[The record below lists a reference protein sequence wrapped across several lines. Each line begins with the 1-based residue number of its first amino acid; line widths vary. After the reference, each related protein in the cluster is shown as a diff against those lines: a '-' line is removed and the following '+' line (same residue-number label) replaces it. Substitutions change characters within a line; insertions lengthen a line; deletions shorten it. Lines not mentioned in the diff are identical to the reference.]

1 MNLTPEQQKEF
12 AQFPA
17 PLRALVEAE
26 LAAGNSIAALEH
38 GFPAAP
44 CGASLKLAKAV
55 SETRRKSTDEVKFYA
70 RNNSSY
76 AGEFT
81 TAERHFF
88 VLEPPLPPLP
98 PPDMDAIRKAHDP
111 KPDALGR
118 LAQREAGAGIQFP
131 AVSSSPHS
139 SPSLGGAREPHTNDA
154 QAAKTPPHF
163 TNTETATGWTRL
175 LHFVDKRPPHLVQF
189 DLERELMVLFIASM
203 DGSQLRLKATAHV
216 NGARYDFEF
225 RFLAALKSNYHYS
238 LRTEASWADSDQK
251 YHDYFRKTS
260 DSWFKLWTRELMAA
274 TPPDLSQNLV
284 ERYQQESAATL
295 QAQRHLDSVA
305 AVQRAIVA
313 GMKRGGTYGTSHK
326 EGGTN
331 IYWRGEHFVR
341 SDYGDYPDLK
351 TFQTEA
357 EFLKMLW
364 QFCQFDVTRHTGKQ
378 GLSEL
383 DAWKL
388 ILRRMSNAPPHPDDL
403 RGGTGAAIAAIVGAV
418 AFPTTAHAA
427 TTMHS
432 IYSTAFA
439 KWLGL
444 GLVVLIFAGLAAWQ
458 FVSIKSTGTPL
469 GQALRTE
476 THVFQLILTQE
487 RYLPSLHRSPSRNR
501 YRIDLL
507 TIPLANPGKQETFT
521 LIRQQQ
527 ANAATPMTKILG
539 AAGDVVWINAL
550 DTFAVN
556 LRTKRV
562 ANGAA
567 LRKANPELETFLHSA
582 RPEFKDRFVMV
593 SPDWSYAY
601 EFSSETLQANAC
613 PPPDRGNFIDE
624 LSNLRT
630 ERSLCSGGV
639 IGTNDWIAVATPE
652 DAKSDF
658 KVGFSLSRDF
668 TPGEK
673 DRGRQLYR
681 GTADYSEKRPPIQSF
696 AKLSEKE
703 YRAAT
708 FLRAQPGGPIFRAT
722 NPDSV
727 FLIHRAGTE
736 LFAPYTLTRLAPD
749 GKVIW
754 NAETGLGRLE
764 QVLPGTSTIV
774 LKGERTPEPNKVPEP
789 IVVMV
794 DVGTGASTA
803 ASLWR

>member
-1 MNLTPEQQKEF
+1 MNLTAEQQKEL
-12 AQFPA
+12 AKFPSA
-17 PLRALVEAE
+17 LRALIDAE
-26 LAAGNSIAALEH
+26 LAAGNAIAAIEH

-44 CGASLKLAKAV
+44 CGASVKLAKAV
-55 SETRRKSTDEVKFYA
+55 SAANRKSTSAVKFYE

-88 VLEPPLPPLP
+88 VLEPPLPPP
-98 PPDMDAIRKAHDP
+98 PEPDMDAIRKALEP
-111 KPDALGR
+111 KPDPIAKLAERKTGDYLPTAVGQALAASR
-118 LAQREAGAGIQFP
+118 AANPRSHGAANVPP
-131 AVSSSPHS
+131 A
-139 SPSLGGAREPHTNDA
+139 
-154 QAAKTPPHF
+154 F
-163 TNTETATGWTRL
+163 TNTETATGWTRV
-175 LHFVDKRPPHLVQF
+175 LHFSDRRPPHVLQF
-189 DLERELMVLFIASM
+189 WLERELTTLFVARM
-203 DGSQLRLKATAHV
+203 DGQQLQMTATAHV
-216 NGARYDFEF
+216 NGARYDFEL
-225 RFLAALKSNYHYS
+225 RYVAALKRANHFS
-238 LRTEASWADSDQK
+238 LRTEASWADSDK
-251 YHDYFRKTS
+251 SYHDYFRKTS
-260 DSWFKLWTRELMAA
+260 DSWFQMWTRELQSA
-274 TPPDLSQNLV
+274 TPPDLKENLV
-284 ERYQQESAATL
+284 ERYELECTATL
-295 QAQRHLDSVA
+295 EAQQRLDSVA
-305 AVQRAIVA
+305 AVQRAIVEGVKA
-313 GMKRGGTYGTSHK
+313 GGTYGTSHK

-331 IYWRGEHFVR
+331 IYWRVDRYVR

-351 TFQTEA
+351 NYMSDA
-357 EFLKMLW
+357 EFLQMLW
-364 QFCQFDVTRHTGKQ
+364 NFCQSEATRHAGKQ

-383 DAWKL
+383 DTWKL

-418 AFPTTAHAA
+418 AFPATAHAA

-469 GQALRTE
+469 GQALRTD

-487 RYLPSLHRSPSRNR
+487 RYLPSLHRNPSKNR

-507 TIPLANPGKQETFT
+507 AIPLANPTKQETFT

-539 AAGDVVWINAL
+539 VDDDVVWINAL
-550 DTFAVN
+550 SVFAVN
-556 LRTKRV
+556 LKTKHV
-562 ANGAA
+562 ASEAA

-582 RPEFKDRFVMV
+582 RPEFAERFVMV

-601 EFSSETLQANAC
+601 EFSGETLKANAC

-624 LSNLRT
+624 LSNLRI

-639 IGTNDWIAVATPE
+639 IGDNDWIAVATPE

-658 KVGFSLSRDF
+658 EVGFSLSRDF

-681 GTADYSEKRPPIQSF
+681 GTADYREKRPPIQSF

-708 FLRAQPGGPIFRAT
+708 FLRTKPGGPIHRAT

-727 FLIHRAGTE
+727 FLIHRTGTE
-736 LFAPYTLTRLAPD
+736 LFAPYTLTRLTPD
-749 GKVIW
+749 GQELW
-754 NAETGLGRLE
+754 GADAGLGRLE
-764 QVLPGTSTIV
+764 QVLPGTNSIV
-774 LKGERTPEPNKVPEP
+774 LKGERTPVPNKVSEP
-789 IVVMV
+789 ILVLINFA
-794 DVGTGASTA
+794 TGATNTV
-803 ASLWR
+803 SLWR